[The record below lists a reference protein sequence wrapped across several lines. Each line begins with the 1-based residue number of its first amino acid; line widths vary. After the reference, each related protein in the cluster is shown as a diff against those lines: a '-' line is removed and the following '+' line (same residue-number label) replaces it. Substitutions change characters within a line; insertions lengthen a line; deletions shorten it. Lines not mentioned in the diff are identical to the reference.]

1 MPNYKLTVE
10 YDGTRYRGWQTQK
23 NTDRTVAAV
32 LERAASA
39 LFEEPIR
46 LTGAGRTDAGVHAL
60 AQVASFRAEKRL
72 AGQEIRYGVNDAL
85 PSDVN
90 VLSVEEAD
98 PAFHA
103 RHDAVSREYE
113 YRISRVRTAF
123 EKPFVWWVR
132 DALDVDAMR
141 RAAGLFA
148 GDHDFSSFCEN
159 PAGQTS
165 TRVRVERC
173 EISESGTKILLR
185 VAASHFLWKMI
196 RRMTGTLVEV
206 GRGNFAPEAVGT
218 LLSRPSREPA
228 RWTAPPS
235 GLFLARVVYGPP
247 GAAAAVPPPRA
258 AAPVRAPANPPR
270 PPRGKSAP
278 PSRDPRRNP
287 RSGPPPRRR
296 G

>member
-1 MPNYKLTVE
+1 MPNYKLTIE

-39 LFEEPIR
+39 LFDEPVR

-60 AQVASFRAEKRL
+60 AQVANFRAEKRL
-72 AGQEIRYGVNDAL
+72 AGQEIQYGINDVL

-90 VLSVEEAD
+90 VLSAEEAD

-141 RAAGLFA
+141 RAAVTFA

-159 PAGQTS
+159 PAGQVS
-165 TRVRVERC
+165 TRVRIERC
-173 EISESGTKILLR
+173 EIAESGSKILLR

-196 RRMTGTLVEV
+196 RRMTGTLVEI
-206 GRGNFAPEAVGT
+206 GRGNIGPEAVAA
-218 LLSRPSREPA
+218 LLARPSREPA

-247 GAAAAVPPPRA
+247 GGPAKPPERAVSAAGRRPNAPRAPRGDSPPPPRG
-258 AAPVRAPANPPR
+258 PRR
-270 PPRGKSAP
+270 PPRRGAP
-278 PSRDPRRNP
+278 P
-287 RSGPPPRRR
+287 R
-296 G
+296 GRG

>member
-1 MPNYKLTVE
+1 VPTYKLTIE

-39 LFEEPIR
+39 VFGEPVR
-46 LTGAGRTDAGVHAL
+46 MTGAGRTDAGVHAL
-60 AQVASFRAEKRL
+60 AQVANFRAEKRL
-72 AGQEIRYGVNDAL
+72 AGLEIQYGMNDAL
-85 PSDVN
+85 PADVN
-90 VLSVEEAD
+90 VLSAEEID

-103 RHDAVSREYE
+103 RHDARSREYE

-132 DALDVDAMR
+132 DALDAGAMD
-141 RAAGLFA
+141 RAARLFS

-173 EISESGTKILLR
+173 EVVESGSKILLR
-185 VAASHFLWKMI
+185 VSASHFLWKMV
-196 RRMTGTLVEV
+196 RRMAGTLVEV
-206 GRGNFAPEAVGT
+206 GRGNLPPEAIAT

-247 GAAAAVPPPRA
+247 GAAPRP
-258 AAPVRAPANPPR
+258 APRRPSGAPAGRPR
-270 PPRGKSAP
+270 PTR
-278 PSRDPRRNP
+278 PS
-287 RSGPPPRRR
+287 SPRRR

>member
-1 MPNYKLTVE
+1 MPNYKLTIE

-32 LERAASA
+32 LERAASE
-39 LFEEPIR
+39 LFEEPVR

-60 AQVASFRAEKRL
+60 GQVASFRADRRL
-72 AGQEIRYGVNDAL
+72 AGLEIQYGINDRL

-90 VLSVEEAD
+90 VLSVEEAAD
-98 PAFHA
+98 AFHA

-132 DALDVDAMR
+132 DALDAPAM
-141 RAAGLFA
+141 AAAASRFV

-159 PAGQTS
+159 PAGQIS

-173 EISESGTKILLR
+173 EVSENGSRILLR
-185 VAASHFLWKMI
+185 VVASHFLWKMI

-206 GRGNFAPEAVGT
+206 GRGNLSAEAVAA
-218 LLSRPSREPA
+218 LLARPSREPA

-235 GLFLARVVYGPP
+235 GLFLARVVYPPP
-247 GAAAAVPPPRA
+247 GTRPKPRA
-258 AAPVRAPANPPR
+258 
-270 PPRGKSAP
+270 SAP
-278 PSRDPRRNP
+278 PGRPKPKLPRKP
-287 RSGPPPRRR
+287 
-296 G
+296 

>member
-1 MPNYKLTVE
+1 MPNYKLTIE

-39 LFEEPIR
+39 LFGEPVR
-46 LTGAGRTDAGVHAL
+46 LIGAGRTDAGVHAL
-60 AQVASFRAEKRL
+60 GQVANFRAAKRL
-72 AGQEIRYGVNDAL
+72 AGLEIQYGINDGL
-85 PSDVN
+85 PPDVN
-90 VLSVEEAD
+90 VLSVEEVD
-98 PAFHA
+98 DAFHA

-113 YRISRVRTAF
+113 YRVSRVRTAF

-132 DALDVDAMR
+132 DALDAAAMGE
-141 RAAGLFA
+141 AASQFV

-173 EISESGTKILLR
+173 EAVEGGSKVLLR

-206 GRGNFAPEAVGT
+206 GRGHLAPDAVAAF
-218 LLSRPSREPA
+218 LARPSREPA

-235 GLFLARVVYGPP
+235 GLFLARVVYPAAGMPP
-247 GAAAAVPPPRA
+247 KPRP
-258 AAPVRAPANPPR
+258 AAPARRGPA
-270 PPRGKSAP
+270 
-278 PSRDPRRNP
+278 
-287 RSGPPPRRR
+287 PPRRR
-296 G
+296 AP

>member
-39 LFEEPIR
+39 LFEEPVR

-60 AQVASFRAEKRL
+60 AQVASFRAAKRL
-72 AGQEIRYGVNDAL
+72 AGQEIRYGINDAL

-132 DALDVDAMR
+132 DALDVHAMR
-141 RAAGLFA
+141 RAAALFA

-165 TRVRVERC
+165 TRVIVERC
-173 EISESGTKILLR
+173 EVSESGEKILLS

-196 RRMTGTLVEV
+196 RRVTGTLVEI
-206 GRGNFAPEAVGT
+206 GRGNLAPEAVAT
-218 LLSRPSREPA
+218 LLARPSREPA

-247 GAAAAVPPPRA
+247 GSASNTPP
-258 AAPVRAPANPPR
+258 APASATGRAPKRARSPQGKTTPPF
-270 PPRGKSAP
+270 RGP
-278 PSRDPRRNP
+278 HRPSRP
-287 RSGPPPRRR
+287 GPPPRRR

>member
-1 MPNYKLTVE
+1 MIVE

-32 LERAASA
+32 LERAASE
-39 LFEEPIR
+39 LFGEPVR
-46 LTGAGRTDAGVHAL
+46 LAGAGRTDAGVHAL
-60 AQVASFRAEKRL
+60 GQSASFRASRRL
-72 AGQEIRYGVNDAL
+72 AGLEIQYGINDRL

-90 VLSVEEAD
+90 VLSAEEVD
-98 PAFHA
+98 DSFHA
-103 RHDAVSREYE
+103 RHDALSREYE

-132 DALDVDAMR
+132 DALDASAM
-141 RAAGLFA
+141 AAAATRFV

-173 EISESGTKILLR
+173 DVSESGSKILLR

-206 GRGNFAPEAVGT
+206 GRGHLPADAVAA
-218 LLSRPSREPA
+218 LLARPSREPA

-235 GLFLARVVYGPP
+235 GLFLARVVYP
-247 GAAAAVPPPRA
+247 AAGMRSKPRA
-258 AAPVRAPANPPR
+258 APSPGRPKPR
-270 PPRGKSAP
+270 PPR
-278 PSRDPRRNP
+278 
-287 RSGPPPRRR
+287 RS
-296 G
+296 